1 MNNKYSNKTPEQL
14 EAEVES
20 LYELFHEYYDAYAE
34 ERSRLDRC
42 ERMYHA
48 QHWADI
54 PEREANEPRPVT
66 PIIHSTIENVRADL
80 MDYLPRR

>member
-1 MNNKYSNKTPEQL
+1 MNKKYSDKTPEQL
-14 EAEVES
+14 EAEAES

-48 QHWADI
+48 QHWA
-54 PEREANEPRPVT
+54 A
-66 PIIHSTIENVRADL
+66 
-80 MDYLPRR
+80 

>member
-1 MNNKYSNKTPEQL
+1 MNKKYSNKTPEQL

-48 QHWADI
+48 QH
-54 PEREANEPRPVT
+54 
-66 PIIHSTIENVRADL
+66 
-80 MDYLPRR
+80 